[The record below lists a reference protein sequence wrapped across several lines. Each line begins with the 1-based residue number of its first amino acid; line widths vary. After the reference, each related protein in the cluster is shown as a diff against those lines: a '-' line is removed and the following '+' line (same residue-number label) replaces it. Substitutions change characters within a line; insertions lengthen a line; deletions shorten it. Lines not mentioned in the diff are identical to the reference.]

1 MHDAHEFLKSLTIVL
16 GVAAVTT
23 VVFQRLRQPVV
34 LGYIIAGLIVG
45 PHVPIPLVA
54 DPVVVQTLSELGVIL
69 LMFSLGLEFS
79 LRRLAEVGPTAGLTA
94 LLETS
99 FMIWLGFTI
108 GRLLGWTGLE
118 SLFAG
123 AVIAISSTT
132 IIAQAFEEQGVTGKL
147 RQLVLGILI
156 AEDLIAVLLIAVLT
170 GVASGSGLAPGPL
183 AATVARLVGFLVAL
197 ITVGLLL
204 VPRAMRAVSR
214 LNRRQ
219 TTLVAS
225 IGICF
230 AVALLAQAFGYS
242 VALGAFLAGSLVA
255 ESGEEKHVAHLVEP
269 VRDVFAAVFF
279 VSVGML
285 IDPRLVARHWQGAVA
300 LTGAVVLGKVAGV
313 SLGAF
318 LTGRGMRTSIQAGLS
333 LAQIGEFSFI
343 IAGLG
348 LALHATGDFL
358 YPVAITVSAVTT
370 LLTPWM
376 IRASDSIAAWVDR
389 KLPRPLQTFAAL
401 YTSWLE
407 ELRARRPANTALA
420 RVRPLLRLLVL
431 DAALIASIVVATS
444 ASIRKIVAVAQNHLA
459 MSELVARSLLIGTAL
474 ALCAPFCLG
483 VVRVSQ
489 KLGVTLARLALPT
502 EQRKRVDFAAAPRRM
517 LVVTFQL
524 AAVLLV
530 GTPLLAL
537 TQPFLPGVPAAALL
551 GLLVAVLG
559 VAFWRSATNL
569 QGHVR
574 AGAQVILEALTAQ
587 ARPRGASAESDTLE
601 HLHQL
606 LPGLG
611 ALAAARLD
619 PSSAAVGKTLA
630 HLNLRGRT
638 GATVLAVT
646 RAEGGVI
653 IPTADEVLRAGDV
666 LALAGSPDAI
676 RYVRSLCRER
686 GWPPGELNFPR
697 AFLVEKAYP
706 EDEWVVTERGAG
718 QELIYERRFG
728 KRLQLEGAAR
738 TAFDSLDRPFDGVTA
753 AAKYNVWHSSERRA
767 LVSLGLEATPP
778 LGRQEAWE
786 VEPFLAFGA
795 NPRRT
800 LFVQGEVV
808 GTWEEAE
815 GITALSYRLGLGR
828 AVGRVVPMLEAGWTV
843 PTEGERTLSLYPQE
857 IGRAHV

>member
-1 MHDAHEFLKSLTIVL
+1 MQDAHAFLKALTIVL

-197 ITVGLLL
+197 IAIGLLL
-204 VPRAMRAVSR
+204 VPRAIRAVAR
-214 LNRRQ
+214 LNRRE

-225 IGICF
+225 VGLCF
-230 AVALLAQAFGYS
+230 TIALVAQAFGYS

-255 ESGEEKHVAHLVEP
+255 ESGEEKQIERLVEP
-269 VRDVFAAVFF
+269 VRDIFGAVFF

-285 IDPRLVARHWQGAVA
+285 IDPALVARHWP
-300 LTGAVVLGKVAGV
+300 AVVVLTAAVVIGKVVGV

-318 LTGRGMRTSIQAGLS
+318 LTGSGMRTSVQAGLS

-343 IAGLG
+343 IAALG
-348 LALHATGDFL
+348 LSLHATGEFL
-358 YPVAITVSAVTT
+358 YPVAVAVSALTT
-370 LLTPWM
+370 LFTPWM
-376 IRASDSIAAWVDR
+376 IRGSGPIAAWVDR

-401 YTSWLE
+401 YGSWLE
-407 ELRARRPANTALA
+407 ELRARRPAATAMTGL
-420 RVRPLLRLLVL
+420 RRLLRLLVL
-431 DAALIASIVVATS
+431 DAALIAALIVATATSIDRIVGFARDHLGLSDGVARWLVVA
-444 ASIRKIVAVAQNHLA
+444 AAVAL
-459 MSELVARSLLIGTAL
+459 S
-474 ALCAPFCLG
+474 APFCIG
-483 VVRVSQ
+483 VVRVSR
-489 KLGVTLARLALPT
+489 KLGLILARLALPA
-502 EQRKRVDFAAAPRRM
+502 EKHKRVDFAAAPRRM

-524 AAVLLV
+524 AGVLLV
-530 GTPLLAL
+530 GMPLLAF
-537 TQPFLPGVPAAALL
+537 TQPFLPGVQGAVLLALL
-551 GLLVAVLG
+551 VVVLG
-559 VAFWRSATNL
+559 AAFWRSATNL

-574 AGAQVILEALTAQ
+574 AGAEVILEALVAQ
-587 ARPRGASAESDTLE
+587 SRARTTVEEGDPLDR
-601 HLHQL
+601 LHQL

-611 ALAAARLD
+611 TLTTVRLD
-619 PSSAAVGKTLA
+619 SGSAA
-630 HLNLRGRT
+630 
-638 GATVLAVT
+638 
-646 RAEGGVI
+646 I
-653 IPTADEVLRAGDV
+653 
-666 LALAGSPDAI
+666 
-676 RYVRSLCRER
+676 
-686 GWPPGELNFPR
+686 
-697 AFLVEKAYP
+697 
-706 EDEWVVTERGAG
+706 
-718 QELIYERRFG
+718 
-728 KRLQLEGAAR
+728 
-738 TAFDSLDRPFDGVTA
+738 
-753 AAKYNVWHSSERRA
+753 
-767 LVSLGLEATPP
+767 
-778 LGRQEAWE
+778 
-786 VEPFLAFGA
+786 
-795 NPRRT
+795 
-800 LFVQGEVV
+800 
-808 GTWEEAE
+808 
-815 GITALSYRLGLGR
+815 
-828 AVGRVVPMLEAGWTV
+828 
-843 PTEGERTLSLYPQE
+843 
-857 IGRAHV
+857 